1 MLVAERPDGSR
12 AAFVPRPALLRGPDG
27 SVAGVLEL
35 MLEAPAPDPSDLAA
49 ARLAAIVSS
58 SDDAIVGKSLEGRV
72 TSWNDG
78 AARIFGWSPEEM
90 IGQPILRIIPP
101 ELRFEEEEILAR
113 LRRGERI
120 AHFDTERVAKDGRR
134 LAVSLTVSPIRDAT
148 GRVVGASKIARDVTA
163 RKQAET
169 TQHQLLE
176 ELNHRVRNTLATIQA
191 IAGQSLRRSPS
202 PEAFVR
208 SFGGRVQALARVHDL
223 LVAGEMAGVDLAAIL
238 EVELGRPTR
247 ARSRPRGPR

>member
-1 MLVAERPDGSR
+1 
-12 AAFVPRPALLRGPDG
+12 
-27 SVAGVLEL
+27 
-35 MLEAPAPDPSDLAA
+35 
-49 ARLAAIVSS
+49 
-58 SDDAIVGKSLEGRV
+58 
-72 TSWNDG
+72 
-78 AARIFGWSPEEM
+78 M

-101 ELRFEEEEILAR
+101 ELAREEEILAR

-120 AHFDTERVAKDGRR
+120 AHFDTERVARDGRR

-163 RKQAET
+163 RKQPGT
-169 TQHQLLE
+169 TQRQLLE

-223 LVAGEMAGVDLAAIL
+223 LVAGEMAGVELAAIL
-238 EVELGRPTR
+238 EVELGRRRR
-247 ARSRPRGPR
+247 ARRGRGAGGDARPADGGPGGAGAARARRERPAPRRPRAARTVGWRSAGASRPARGAAAGARLARAGRRAPAPAAAARASASR